1 MVASHNRIQF
11 GTPPKDDDLRR
22 IAFVGLD
29 RAGKTTTL
37 KRFSRGILVST
48 KPTHGFNTES
58 FTFLGLRFNVF
69 DLGGQVSYQI
79 FWEKFIPQQEA
90 VVFFID
96 AADTRRLPDAR
107 IALNKTLR
115 LVKDGT
121 TIMVLANK
129 QDLPN
134 ALKLPD
140 LMKSLDLRLAPKAK
154 QMQMFEVSAKT
165 GVGLYDAF
173 QWLASAINADMPQ
186 QKCTLYSFYVYE
198 KNVGI
203 PLVASDF
210 EKSLMNVDNPLISH
224 DPSLITALH
233 SALAN
238 FANEM
243 AESELTTVK
252 AKSRKTGQVFQIASV
267 RIKNLVAVLVTSEG
281 DNEVITNALGEA
293 ILDLVHEKM
302 DGTKLELN
310 KVKNLQLDQIIDI
323 IAPFIRNAEELKQH
337 ISTQRALSPPEPE
350 PKPERKPEPD
360 PDVFVPRETIIPP
373 KPSYDRI
380 RASPEEEVPAE
391 ENSAPRETPIP
402 ATEPVKP
409 SWSPPSEDSP
419 STEPTR
425 PSWSPPSEDSPSTEP
440 TRPSWSPPPN
450 EDPPAPI
457 PLTDYKKK
465 DDGDDKD
472 DDMVVFHMSVAERI
486 KRLQEKRRRLREE

>member
-1 MVASHNRIQF
+1 MASRNRIQF
-11 GTPPKDDDLRR
+11 GTPPKDDELRR

-96 AADTRRLPDAR
+96 SADKRRLPDVR

-121 TIMVLANK
+121 TILVLANK

-165 GVGLYDAF
+165 GLGLYDAF
-173 QWLASAINADMPQ
+173 QWLATAINADMPQ
-186 QKCTLYSFYVYE
+186 QQCTLYAFYVYE

-210 EKSLMNVDNPLISH
+210 DKSLMNVDNPLISH

-267 RIKNLVAVLVTSEG
+267 RVKSLVAVLVTSEG
-281 DNEVITNALGEA
+281 DNEIITSALGEA

-302 DGTKLELN
+302 DG
-310 KVKNLQLDQIIDI
+310 KNLEVGQVKDLQLSQIIDI
-323 IAPFIRNAEELKQH
+323 IAPFIRNAEELKQN
-337 ISTQRALSPPEPE
+337 IAAQEARKPPKPE
-350 PKPERKPEPD
+350 PKIEPKPKPKPEAEPKG
-360 PDVFVPRETIIPP
+360 FVPRDTITPP
-373 KPSYDRI
+373 KPSYDQI
-380 RASPEEEVPAE
+380 RSSPEEKVPTE
-391 ENSAPRETPIP
+391 ESSDLHGAPLSATDESK
-402 ATEPVKP
+402 EP
-409 SWSPPSEDSP
+409 SWSL
-419 STEPTR
+419 
-425 PSWSPPSEDSPSTEP
+425 
-440 TRPSWSPPPN
+440 PPN
-450 EDPPAPI
+450 EDDESKEPSWSLPPNEDDESKEPSWHPDEDSPAPI
-457 PLTDYKKK
+457 PLTDYKKDN
-465 DDGDDKD
+465 DDDDKD

-486 KRLQEKRRRLREE
+486 KRLQEKRRRLRED